1 MLKYEPSHTIVR
13 KFDEP
18 VYYGVKGLMENL
30 QELFAGASLPI
41 MVKGVLLPFVGKI
54 IIDGMFEVMLV
65 NLPANVILQ
74 LYEALE
80 DTSICYTFS
89 KEEQG

>member
-1 MLKYEPSHTIVR
+1 
-13 KFDEP
+13 
-18 VYYGVKGLMENL
+18 MENL

-41 MVKGVLLPFVGKI
+41 MVKEVLLPFAGKI